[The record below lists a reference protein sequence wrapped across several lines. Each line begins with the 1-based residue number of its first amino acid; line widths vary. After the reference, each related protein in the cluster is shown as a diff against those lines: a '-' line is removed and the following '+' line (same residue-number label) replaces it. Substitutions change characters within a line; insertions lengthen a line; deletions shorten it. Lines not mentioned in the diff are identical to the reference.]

1 MDFES
6 FPHRHP
12 NEHEARMDAL
22 DLSDK
27 DRDRFYYVV
36 FNKSSGLYLVDLV
49 ALPASDEMLLGTYYQ
64 AKLIN

>member
-6 FPHRHP
+6 FPHRHDK
-12 NEHEARMDAL
+12 EHEARMDAL

-27 DRDRFYYVV
+27 DRDRFYYVI
-36 FNKSSGLYLVDLV
+36 FNKSSGLYLVDLI
-49 ALPASDEMLLGTYYQ
+49 ALPASDEMLLGSYYR